1 MLFMPV
7 VITCLVAEP
16 AQCRPVMGYAEQT
29 EVACMDSLSTAL
41 SYLATRTDIYAAGLA
56 CVQTHMLD
64 ESVSNQ

>member
-7 VITCLVAEP
+7 VITCLVAAP
-16 AQCRPVMGYAEQT
+16 TQCRPVMGYAEPT

-56 CVQTHMLD
+56 CIETHTLD
-64 ESVSNQ
+64 ESASN